1 MTDTTGG
8 PSTGPA
14 DEANPSPD
22 LAGLDLTPRAT
33 PDRSPAER
41 RKRRSYRNVAVLS
54 VLGVVLGFVL
64 YQALTSARVY
74 YLNVD
79 EAVTRR
85 GELGGQTF
93 RMQGE
98 VMDIQGADPAG
109 VLVFTMAYGDAS
121 ATVRHLGD
129 EPSDLFGV
137 GQKVV
142 VDGHWTADATFES
155 RQILLKHS
163 EEYVENNPDRLTY
176 ETPSTTRTAP

>member
-1 MTDTTGG
+1 MTET
-8 PSTGPA
+8 STNVGA
-14 DEANPSPD
+14 GDESANPD
-22 LAGLDLTPRAT
+22 LTGIDLTPR
-33 PDRSPAER
+33 DLGRSPTER

-54 VLGVVLGFVL
+54 VLAVVLGFVL
-64 YQALTSARVY
+64 YQALTNARVF

-79 EAVTRR
+79 EAVARQT
-85 GELGGQTF
+85 ELGGQTF

-98 VMDIQGADPAG
+98 VMQVDGADASG
-109 VLVFTMAYGDAS
+109 ALVFTMAYADTS

-129 EPSDLFGV
+129 EPSDLFDV

-142 VDGHWTADATFES
+142 VDGRWTGDTFES

-163 EEYVENNPDRLTY
+163 EEYVENNPDRLEY

>member
-1 MTDTTGG
+1 MTET
-8 PSTGPA
+8 STGPA
-14 DEANPSPD
+14 ASDPD
-22 LAGLDLTPRAT
+22 GVPPVADGLADLDLTPRA
-33 PDRSPAER
+33 PGRSPGELR
-41 RKRRSYRNVAVLS
+41 QRRSYRNIAVLS
-54 VLGVVLGFVL
+54 VLAVVLGFVL
-64 YQALTSARVY
+64 YQALTSARVF

-79 EAVTRR
+79 EAVARR
-85 GELGGQTF
+85 TELGDQTF

-98 VMDIQGADPAG
+98 VMQVDGADASG
-109 VLVFTMAYGDAS
+109 ALVFTMAFADTS

-142 VDGHWTADATFES
+142 VDGHWTGDTFES

-163 EEYVENNPDRLTY
+163 EEYVESNPDRLNY

>member
-1 MTDTTGG
+1 LTET
-8 PSTGPA
+8 STNIGAGA
-14 DEANPSPD
+14 DDEGANPD
-22 LAGLDLTPRAT
+22 LTGIDLTPRAV
-33 PDRSPAER
+33 PERSPAER

-54 VLGVVLGFVL
+54 VLTVVLGFVL

-79 EAVTRR
+79 EAVARQS
-85 GELGGQTF
+85 ELGGQTF

-98 VMDIQGADPAG
+98 VMQVDGADDSGA
-109 VLVFTMAYGDAS
+109 LVFTMAFADTS

-142 VDGHWTADATFES
+142 VDGHWTGDTFES

-163 EEYVENNPDRLTY
+163 EDYVEDNPDRLEY